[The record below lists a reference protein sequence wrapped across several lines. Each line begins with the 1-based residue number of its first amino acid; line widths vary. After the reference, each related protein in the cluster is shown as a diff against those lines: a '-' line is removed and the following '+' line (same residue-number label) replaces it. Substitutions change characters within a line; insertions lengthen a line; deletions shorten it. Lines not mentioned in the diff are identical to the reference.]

1 MRTFKKNLAKF
12 FFFFLLNNMEKNE
25 VEMINEQIDSGFRKA

>member
-1 MRTFKKNLAKF
+1 MRTFKKNLAK